1 MKDGRRLDDGYS
13 APRKSSEV
21 MYMVP
26 RAGYVEE
33 ECKPGYLLGKRS
45 EGKKAR
51 PALSGCKCEAGHGL
65 LRIAACKERKGWQEL
80 GLLDKSKCCLVNRQ
94 SSLPIA
100 DSLGRVMRDLA
111 CQADGHLSPPGIAT
125 TFSSF
130 YLIQL
135 RICAPH
141 QPYNAL

>member
-1 MKDGRRLDDGYS
+1 M
-13 APRKSSEV
+13 
-21 MYMVP
+21 
-26 RAGYVEE
+26 EE
-33 ECKPGYLLGKRS
+33 ECKPGYLLGERS

-100 DSLGRVMRDLA
+100 DSLGRAMRGPGRQTPFA
-111 CQADGHLSPPGIAT
+111 PRDGHYIF
-125 TFSSF
+125 FST
-130 YLIQL
+130 
-135 RICAPH
+135 
-141 QPYNAL
+141 

>member
-1 MKDGRRLDDGYS
+1 MGIPPQGRVLRLCTWCV
-13 APRKSSEV
+13 E
-21 MYMVP
+21 
-26 RAGYVEE
+26 AGYVEE

-100 DSLGRVMRDLA
+100 DSLGRVMR
-111 CQADGHLSPPGIAT
+111 GPGRQTPFAPQGWPLHFLFS
-125 TFSSF
+125 TFAHMCSTS
-130 YLIQL
+130 
-135 RICAPH
+135 
-141 QPYNAL
+141 ALQRTII